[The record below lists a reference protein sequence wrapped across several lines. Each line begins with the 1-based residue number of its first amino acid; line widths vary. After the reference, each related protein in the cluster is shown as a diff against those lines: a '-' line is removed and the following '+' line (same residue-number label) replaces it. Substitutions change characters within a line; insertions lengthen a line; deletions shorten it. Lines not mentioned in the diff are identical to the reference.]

1 MTLEDF
7 LLILGAVTVLAP
19 AFLMAC
25 LGLPGLLGLK
35 LSEKRIS
42 FLTSISVLAGVV
54 SATAILACML
64 FTGIRLVELNVG
76 NWSVIPEEHFH
87 FTVKFVF
94 DRLSIPFVMMSFV
107 LCGTIGAFARNY
119 MHRDPGFSRF
129 FTFYSFFMLG
139 MVVASTAGTIETLF
153 AGWELVG
160 LSSALLVA
168 FFHERQAPVTN
179 GLVVWSIYRLSDAA
193 LLVAAVALH
202 HASGQGDFAAL
213 VGERPWPDGT
223 AALTSTQSM
232 WVGLLILLAAAGKS
246 AQIPFSNWL
255 PRAMEG
261 PTPSSAVF
269 YGALSVHL
277 GAFLLLRI
285 SPILEQSLLLRV
297 SVGVVGL
304 STAIYASITDRVQT
318 DVKSALA
325 YASLTQVGIIFFEIA
340 CGFYYFA
347 LIHIIGHAFLRTLQL
362 VRAPSL
368 LRDYAILENAI
379 GRDLAEVGTG
389 QDAWLPPNL
398 KNRIFVF
405 ALYRGYLDDGIN
417 RFVILP
423 FLSIFRMCDSW
434 ERAWTDW
441 LGGVASR
448 ESDEVIHHSSSI
460 EEFQ

>member
-1 MTLEDF
+1 MYTLDN
-7 LLILGAVTVLAP
+7 LLLLLGSVLVAGP
-19 AFLMAC
+19 ALLLGC
-25 LGLPGLLGLK
+25 LGLAGFFGFK
-35 LSEKRIS
+35 LSENMIS
-42 FLTSISVLAGVV
+42 RLTTVSILLGVICG
-54 SATAILACML
+54 TAILGCML
-64 FTGIRLVELNVG
+64 VTGIRLIEIDMG
-76 NWSVIPEEHFH
+76 NWSIIPEEHFH
-87 FTVKFVF
+87 FRFKFVF
-94 DRLSIPFVMMSFV
+94 DRLSIPFVMMSYI

-129 FTFYSFFMLG
+129 FTFYSIFLLG
-139 MVVASTAGTIETLF
+139 MILASTAGTIETLF
-153 AGWELVG
+153 TGWELVG

-168 FFHERQAPVTN
+168 FFHERTGPVTN
-179 GLVVWSIYRLSDAA
+179 GLIVWSVYRFSDAA

-202 HASGQGDFAAL
+202 HSTGEGDFSSL
-213 VGERPWPDGT
+213 LGSKPWPDGE
-223 AALTSTQSM
+223 AALNANQAF
-232 WVGLLILLAAAGKS
+232 WVGLLILLSAAGKS

-285 SPILEQSLLLRV
+285 SPILEQSLALRIA
-297 SVGVVGL
+297 VGVVGL
-304 STAIYASITDRVQT
+304 LTAVFASITDRVQT

-347 LIHIIGHAFLRTLQL
+347 LVHIIGHAFLRTLQL

-379 GRDLAEVGTG
+379 GRELSGTTD
-389 QDAWLPPNL
+389 QDAWLP
-398 KNRIFVF
+398 KSIKTRIFLF
-405 ALYRGYLDDGIN
+405 ALYRGYLDESIKQ
-417 RFVILP
+417 FVVEP
-423 FLSIFRMCDSW
+423 FLAVFKQCDRW

-441 LGGVASR
+441 LGGGASR
-448 ESDEVIHHSSSI
+448 ESDQVLHHSSSL
-460 EEFQ
+460 EELQ

>member
-1 MTLEDF
+1 MKFEDV
-7 LLILGAVTVLAP
+7 LLILGTTTVFAP
-19 AFLMAC
+19 ATLAAC
-25 LGLPGLLGLK
+25 LGLPGLLGMK
-35 LSEKRIS
+35 LTEKRIS
-42 FLTSISVLAGVV
+42 FLTSTAVLIGVL
-54 SATAILACML
+54 SASIILVCML
-64 FTGIRLVELNVG
+64 WTGIRLVELNVG

-87 FTVKFVF
+87 FTIKFVF
-94 DRLSIPFVMMSFV
+94 DRLSIPFLMLSFV

-129 FTFYSFFMLG
+129 FLFYSFFLLG

-179 GLVVWSIYRLSDAA
+179 GLIVWSIYRLSDAA
-193 LLVAAVALH
+193 LLVASVALH
-202 HASGQGDFAAL
+202 HASGQGDFSAL
-213 VGERPWPDGT
+213 VGERPWPDGVSS
-223 AALTSTQSM
+223 LTSQQSV

-285 SPILEQSLLLRV
+285 SPILEQSIVLRIA
-297 SVGVVGL
+297 VGVVGL
-304 STAIYASITDRVQT
+304 ATAIFATVTDRVQT

-325 YASLTQVGIIFFEIA
+325 YASLTQVGIIFLEIA
-340 CGFYYFA
+340 CGFYYLA

-368 LRDYAILENAI
+368 LRDYAILGNAI
-379 GRDLAEVGTG
+379 GRDLAEIGNGNKSWVP
-389 QDAWLPPNL
+389 APWR
-398 KNRIFVF
+398 KHIFVF
-405 ALYRGYLDDGIN
+405 ALHRGYLDEGIKS
-417 RFVILP
+417 FVIVP
-423 FLSIFRMCDSW
+423 FLSIFRKCDSW

-460 EEFQ
+460 EELQ

>member
-1 MTLEDF
+1 MTLDNF
-7 LLILGAVTVLAP
+7 LMVLGALTVLAP
-19 AFLMAC
+19 ALLVAV

-42 FLTSISVLAGVV
+42 LFTSVCVLTGVISA
-54 SATAILACML
+54 SSILACML
-64 FTGIRLVELNVG
+64 FTGIRLVEINVG

-94 DRLSIPFVMMSFV
+94 DRLSIPFVMMAFV

-129 FTFYSFFMLG
+129 FTFYSFFLLG

-153 AGWELVG
+153 AGWEMVG

-168 FFHERQAPVTN
+168 FFHERTGPVTN

-202 HASGQGDFAAL
+202 HSSGQGDFSAL
-213 VGERPWPDGT
+213 MGERPWPDGN
-223 AALTSTQSM
+223 AAINSTQSL

-297 SVGVVGL
+297 AIGVIGL

-368 LRDYAILENAI
+368 LRDYAIIENAI
-379 GRDLAEVGTG
+379 GKELSEVGT
-389 QDAWLPPNL
+389 QHDKWLPPNL

-405 ALYRGYLDDGIN
+405 ALYRGYLDDGIK
-417 RFVILP
+417 RFAIEP

-441 LGGVASR
+441 LSGVASR
-448 ESDEVIHHSSSI
+448 ESDEVIHHSSTL
-460 EEFQ
+460 EDLQ

>member
-54 SATAILACML
+54 SASAILACML

-202 HASGQGDFAAL
+202 HSSGQGDFAAL

-285 SPILEQSLLLRV
+285 SPILEQSFLLRV
-297 SVGVVGL
+297 AIGVVGL

-379 GRDLAEVGTG
+379 GRDLSEVGTG
-389 QDAWLPPNL
+389 QDAWLPPSL

-417 RFVILP
+417 RFVIVP
-423 FLSIFRMCDSW
+423 FLSIFRLCDSW

-441 LGGVASR
+441 LSGAASR

-460 EEFQ
+460 EELQ

>member
-1 MTLEDF
+1 MTLDNF
-7 LLILGAVTVLAP
+7 LMVLGGLTVLAP
-19 AFLMAC
+19 AFLVAV

-42 FLTSISVLAGVV
+42 FFTSVSVITGVISA
-54 SATAILACML
+54 SSILACML
-64 FTGIRLVELNVG
+64 FTGIRLVEINVG

-94 DRLSIPFVMMSFV
+94 DRLSIPFVMMAFV

-129 FTFYSFFMLG
+129 FTFYSFFLLG

-153 AGWELVG
+153 AGWEMVG

-168 FFHERQAPVTN
+168 FFHERTGPVTN

-202 HASGQGDFAAL
+202 HSSGQGDFSAL
-213 VGERPWPDGT
+213 MGERPWPDGN
-223 AALTSTQSM
+223 AAINSTQSL

-297 SVGVVGL
+297 AIGVIGL

-368 LRDYAILENAI
+368 LRDYAIIENAI
-379 GRDLAEVGTG
+379 GKELSEVGTQ
-389 QDAWLPPNL
+389 QDKWLPPNL

-405 ALYRGYLDDGIN
+405 ALYRGYLDDGIK
-417 RFVILP
+417 RFAIEP

-441 LGGVASR
+441 LSGVASR
-448 ESDEVIHHSSSI
+448 ESDEVIHHSSTL
-460 EEFQ
+460 EDLQ

>member
-1 MTLEDF
+1 MKFEDV
-7 LLILGAVTVLAP
+7 LLMLGAVTLLAP
-19 AFLMAC
+19 LFLVAC
-25 LGLPGLLGLK
+25 LGLPGLLGLR
-35 LSEKRIS
+35 LSEKRIT
-42 FLTSISVLAGVV
+42 FLTSLSVISG
-54 SATAILACML
+54 ILAACSILGCML

-87 FTVKFVF
+87 FTVKFIF
-94 DRLSIPFVMMSFV
+94 DRLSIPFLMMSYV

-168 FFHERQAPVTN
+168 FFHERSAPVTN
-179 GLVVWSIYRLSDAA
+179 GLIVWSIYRLSDAA

-202 HASGQGDFAAL
+202 HSAGQGDFSAL
-213 VGERPWPDGT
+213 FSEYPWPEGT

-285 SPILEQSLLLRV
+285 SPILEQSLFLRLA
-297 SVGVVGL
+297 VGVTGL
-304 STAIYASITDRVQT
+304 STAIFASITDRVQT
-318 DVKSALA
+318 DIKSALA

-340 CGFYYFA
+340 CGFYYLA
-347 LIHIIGHAFLRTLQL
+347 LVHIIGHAFLRTLQL

-368 LRDYAILENAI
+368 LRDYAIIENAI
-379 GRDLAEVGTG
+379 GRDLAAVGSG
-389 QDAWLPPNL
+389 QDSWLPPNV
-398 KNRIFVF
+398 KNRVFVF
-405 ALYRGYLDDGIN
+405 ALYRGYLDEGIH
-417 RFVILP
+417 RFVIGP
-423 FLSIFRMCDSW
+423 FLSIFRKCDTW

-441 LGGVASR
+441 MGGVASR
-448 ESDEVIHHSSSI
+448 ESDEVIRQSSSI
-460 EEFQ
+460 EELQ

>member
-1 MTLEDF
+1 MTLELC
-7 LLILGAVTVLAP
+7 LLILGGITVLSP
-19 AFLMAC
+19 ACLVAG
-25 LGLPGLLGLK
+25 LGLPGLFGLK

-42 FLTSISVLAGVV
+42 FLISLSVLAGVI
-54 SATAILACML
+54 SATSILGCML

-94 DRLSIPFVMMSFV
+94 DRLSIPFLMMSFV

-119 MHRDPGFSRF
+119 MHRDPGFIRF
-129 FTFYSFFMLG
+129 FTLYSFFLLG

-202 HASGQGDFAAL
+202 HANGQGDFAAL

-223 AALTSTQSM
+223 ASLTSTQSM

-277 GAFLLLRI
+277 GAFLLLRV
-285 SPILEQSLLLRV
+285 SPILEQSIILRV
-297 SVGVVGL
+297 AIGVVGL
-304 STAIYASITDRVQT
+304 STAVFAAITDRVQT

-340 CGFYYFA
+340 CGLYYLA

-379 GRDLAEVGTG
+379 GRDLAKVGAG
-389 QDAWLPPNL
+389 QDTWLPPSF
-398 KNRIFVF
+398 KHRIFVF
-405 ALYRGYLDDGIN
+405 ALYRGYLDEYIN
-417 RFVILP
+417 RFIIEP
-423 FLSIFRMCDSW
+423 FLSVFRLCDSW

-448 ESDEVIHHSSSI
+448 ESDEVIQHSSSI
-460 EEFQ
+460 EDLQ

>member
-1 MTLEDF
+1 MTLELC
-7 LLILGAVTVLAP
+7 LLILGAITVLSP
-19 AFLMAC
+19 ACLVAG

-42 FLTSISVLAGVV
+42 FLISLSVLAGVI
-54 SATAILACML
+54 SATSILGCML

-94 DRLSIPFVMMSFV
+94 DRLSIPFLMMSFV

-129 FTFYSFFMLG
+129 FTLYSFFLLG

-202 HASGQGDFAAL
+202 HANGQGDFAAL

-223 AALTSTQSM
+223 ASLTSTQSM

-277 GAFLLLRI
+277 GAFLLLRV
-285 SPILEQSLLLRV
+285 SPILEQSIVLRV
-297 SVGVVGL
+297 AIGVVGL
-304 STAIYASITDRVQT
+304 STAVFAAITDRVQT

-340 CGFYYFA
+340 CGLYYLA

-379 GRDLAEVGTG
+379 GRDLAKVGAG
-389 QDAWLPPNL
+389 QDTWLPPSF
-398 KNRIFVF
+398 KHRIFVF
-405 ALYRGYLDDGIN
+405 ALYRGYLDEYMN
-417 RFVILP
+417 RFVIEP
-423 FLSIFRMCDSW
+423 FLSVFRLCDSW

-448 ESDEVIHHSSSI
+448 ESDEVIQHSSSI
-460 EEFQ
+460 EDLQ